1 MVNKMLRNGVY
12 VIHVMFIN
20 KFSYGAL
27 MKLKLHTFDSKN
39 AHTWQIVVALG
50 LLLLPSLV
58 FI

>member
-1 MVNKMLRNGVY
+1 
-12 VIHVMFIN
+12 
-20 KFSYGAL
+20 
-27 MKLKLHTFDSKN
+27 MKLTLQTFESKH